1 MPLIVQKY
9 GGSSVADAGRIL
21 SVARR
26 IGAVRQAGTDVVAVV
41 SAMGDTTDE
50 LIELAHSV
58 SREPHARE
66 LDLLLSTG
74 ELVSCTLL
82 TMALRELGHEAISL
96 SGPQAGIHTDTSF
109 GRARISRIEA
119 GRVRRELAAGRIVV
133 VAGFQGITAEDD
145 ITTLGRGGS
154 DTTAVAIAAALK
166 ADRCEIYTD
175 VEGIYT
181 ADPRIVPNARKLDEV
196 GYEEMLELA
205 SLGAKMHPRSI
216 ELGGVYRVPIYV
228 ASSFTDA
235 PGTLIHAVGNGPSDA
250 FAAEPPQLAQPEVY
264 STSVSNPSAENQMED
279 RIKVTGIAYNA
290 NVAKITVQGVPD
302 RPGLAAALFE
312 PLAEASI
319 SVDTIVQNTG
329 GPVTPEQ
336 AGATDISFTVS
347 RTDLPAAVRL
357 VEAVAPQLGAAGVV
371 SAPDLAAVSIVGS
384 GMQNT
389 PGYASRMFRLLAN
402 GGVNI
407 DMITTSEIR
416 ISCIISESQGRDAV
430 RLLHEGFQL
439 DRE

>member
-1 MPLIVQKY
+1 
-9 GGSSVADAGRIL
+9 
-21 SVARR
+21 
-26 IGAVRQAGTDVVAVV
+26 
-41 SAMGDTTDE
+41 
-50 LIELAHSV
+50 
-58 SREPHARE
+58 
-66 LDLLLSTG
+66 
-74 ELVSCTLL
+74 
-82 TMALRELGHEAISL
+82 MALRELGHEAISL
-96 SGPQAGIHTDTSF
+96 SGPQAGIRTDTSF
-109 GRARISRIEA
+109 GRARISRIEPE
-119 GRVRRELAAGRIVV
+119 RVRRELDAGRIVV
-133 VAGFQGITAEDD
+133 VAGFQGITSEDD

-154 DTTAVAIAAALK
+154 DTTAVAIAAALG

-181 ADPRIVPNARKLDEV
+181 ADPRIVPDARKLDEV

-228 ASSFTDA
+228 ASSFSDA
-235 PGTLIHAVGNGPSDA
+235 PGTLIHAVGDGPADA
-250 FAAEPPQLAQPEVY
+250 FAADLPTGGQSGPDGITANHSSPDIQ
-264 STSVSNPSAENQMED
+264 TGNQMED

-290 NVAKITVQGVPD
+290 NVAKITVQSVPD

-329 GPVTPEQ
+329 GDKS
-336 AGATDISFTVS
+336 TDISFTVS
-347 RTDLPAAVRL
+347 RTDLPVAVRL
-357 VEAVAPQLGAAGVV
+357 VESVAPDMGAAGIV
-371 SAPDLAAVSIVGS
+371 SAAGLAVVSIVGS

-389 PGYASRMFRLLAN
+389 PGYASRMFRVLAN

-416 ISCIISESQGRDAV
+416 ISCIIDESQGQDAV

-439 DRE
+439 DRS

>member
-1 MPLIVQKY
+1 M
-9 GGSSVADAGRIL
+9 ADAERIIN
-21 SVARR
+21 VAKR
-26 IGAVRQAGTDVVAVV
+26 IGAVQDSGASVVAVV

-50 LIELAHSV
+50 LIELAHTISA
-58 SREPHARE
+58 EPHARE
-66 LDLLLSTG
+66 MDLLLSTG
-74 ELVSCTLL
+74 ELVSSTLL

-109 GRARISRIEA
+109 GRARISRIEP
-119 GRVRRELAAGRIVV
+119 GRVQRELDAGRIVV

-145 ITTLGRGGS
+145 VTTLGRGGS
-154 DTTAVAIAAALK
+154 DTTAVAIAAALE

-181 ADPRIVPNARKLDEV
+181 ADPRIVPEARKLDEV

-205 SLGAKMHPRSI
+205 NLGAKMHPRSI

-228 ASSFTDA
+228 ASSFSDV
-235 PGTLIHAVGNGPSDA
+235 PGTLIHALGVGPGDA
-250 FAAEPPQLAQPEVY
+250 FAAEPPTLGKSETYTTTAK
-264 STSVSNPSAENQMED
+264 NPSTEKQMEN

-290 NVAKITVQGVPD
+290 NVAKITVQSVPD
-302 RPGLAAALFE
+302 RPGLAASVFE
-312 PLAEASI
+312 PLAEAGI

-329 GPVTPEQ
+329 GDKS
-336 AGATDISFTVS
+336 TDISFTVS

-357 VEAVAPQLGAAGVV
+357 VEAMAPQMGAAGVV
-371 SAPDLAAVSIVGS
+371 SAAGLAAVSIVGS

-389 PGYASRMFRLLAN
+389 PGYASRMFRVLAN

-416 ISCIISESQGRDAV
+416 ISCIIDETQGQDAV

-439 DRE
+439 DRS

>member
-9 GGSSVADAGRIL
+9 GGSSVADAEKIIN
-21 SVARR
+21 VAERV
-26 IGAVRQAGTDVVAVV
+26 GAVQKSGASVVVVV

-50 LIELAHSV
+50 LIDLAHTI

-74 ELVSCTLL
+74 ELVSSTLL

-96 SGPQAGIHTDTSF
+96 SGPQAGIRTDTSF
-109 GRARISRIEA
+109 GRARISRIETA
-119 GRVRRELAAGRIVV
+119 RVRRELDAGRIVV
-133 VAGFQGITAEDD
+133 VAGFQGITPEND

-154 DTTAVAIAAALK
+154 DTTAVAIAAALQ

-181 ADPRIVPNARKLDEV
+181 ADPRIVPDARKLDEV

-228 ASSFTDA
+228 ASSFSDA
-235 PGTLIHAVGNGPSDA
+235 PGTLIHEIGNGPTDA
-250 FAAEPPQLAQPEVY
+250 FATGPPADGQPYTERTTV
-264 STSVSNPSAENQMED
+264 NQQSAENQMED

-290 NVAKITVQGVPD
+290 NVAKITVQSVPD
-302 RPGLAAALFE
+302 RPGLAAAVFE
-312 PLAEASI
+312 PLAESSI

-329 GPVTPEQ
+329 GDKS
-336 AGATDISFTVS
+336 TDISFTVS
-347 RTDLPAAVRL
+347 RTDLPDALRL
-357 VEAVAPQLGAAGVV
+357 VEAIAPQLGAAGVV
-371 SAPDLAAVSIVGS
+371 SATGLAAVSIVGS

-389 PGYASRMFRLLAN
+389 PGYASRMFRILAN

-416 ISCIISESQGRDAV
+416 ISCIIDEAQAREAV

-439 DRE
+439 DRS

>member
-1 MPLIVQKY
+1 M
-9 GGSSVADAGRIL
+9 
-21 SVARR
+21 
-26 IGAVRQAGTDVVAVV
+26 
-41 SAMGDTTDE
+41 
-50 LIELAHSV
+50 
-58 SREPHARE
+58 
-66 LDLLLSTG
+66 
-74 ELVSCTLL
+74 
-82 TMALRELGHEAISL
+82 
-96 SGPQAGIHTDTSF
+96 
-109 GRARISRIEA
+109 
-119 GRVRRELAAGRIVV
+119 
-133 VAGFQGITAEDD
+133 AGFQGITPEED

-154 DTTAVAIAAALK
+154 DTTAVAIAAALQ

-181 ADPRIVPNARKLDEV
+181 ADPRIVPDARKLNEV

-228 ASSFTDA
+228 ASSFNDA
-235 PGTLIHAVGNGPSDA
+235 PGTLIHAVGDESSDA
-250 FAAEPPQLAQPEVY
+250 FAAEAPETGRSEARHTATNYPP
-264 STSVSNPSAENQMED
+264 AERLMED

-290 NVAKITVQGVPD
+290 NVAKITVQSVPD

-319 SVDTIVQNTG
+319 SVNTIVQNTG
-329 GPVTPEQ
+329 GDRS
-336 AGATDISFTVS
+336 TDISFTVS
-347 RTDLPAAVRL
+347 RTELPAAVRL
-357 VEAVAPQLGAAGVV
+357 VESVAPQMGAAGVV
-371 SAPDLAAVSIVGS
+371 SASGLAVVSIVGS

-416 ISCIISESQGRDAV
+416 ISCIIDESQGRDAV

-439 DRE
+439 DRS

>member
-1 MPLIVQKY
+1 M
-9 GGSSVADAGRIL
+9 
-21 SVARR
+21 
-26 IGAVRQAGTDVVAVV
+26 
-41 SAMGDTTDE
+41 
-50 LIELAHSV
+50 
-58 SREPHARE
+58 
-66 LDLLLSTG
+66 
-74 ELVSCTLL
+74 
-82 TMALRELGHEAISL
+82 
-96 SGPQAGIHTDTSF
+96 
-109 GRARISRIEA
+109 
-119 GRVRRELAAGRIVV
+119 
-133 VAGFQGITAEDD
+133 
-145 ITTLGRGGS
+145 
-154 DTTAVAIAAALK
+154 AIAAALK

-181 ADPRIVPNARKLDEV
+181 ADPRIVPGARKLDEV

-235 PGTLIHAVGNGPSDA
+235 PGTLIHAIGDGPSDA
-250 FAAEPPQLAQPEVY
+250 FATEQPKVGGGCSAGTTGSSSAENIQPAGIRA
-264 STSVSNPSAENQMED
+264 TENQMED
-279 RIKVTGIAYNA
+279 RIKVTGIAFNA
-290 NVAKITVQGVPD
+290 NVAKITVQSVPD

-329 GPVTPEQ
+329 GDQ
-336 AGATDISFTVS
+336 STDISFTVS

-357 VEAVAPQLGAAGVV
+357 VEGVAPQLGAAGVA
-371 SAPDLAAVSIVGS
+371 SASGLAAVSIVGS

-416 ISCIISESQGRDAV
+416 ISCIIDESQGRDAV
-430 RLLHEGFQL
+430 RLLHDGFQL
-439 DRE
+439 DRS